1 MPLVAM
7 RRTRTRVEVAPSILA
22 ANFAC
27 LEREIQAAE
36 SGGAREIHVD
46 VMDGHFVPNLTIGVP
61 VVASIR
67 AITTL
72 PLEVHLMID
81 NPGDFVD
88 PFVRAG
94 ADRIYVHQEATPHL
108 DRVLNAIRERGAE
121 AGVAINPATPASLL
135 TEVLDLAAVVLV
147 MSVNP
152 GFGGQQFI
160 PRSIGKIRELAGM
173 RTRYNGDFRIAV
185 DGGVALDNVGE
196 IVRAGAEILVAGTS
210 VFHTPDAAAAVRQML
225 DRAQEALAL
234 KV

>member
-1 MPLVAM
+1 MS
-7 RRTRTRVEVAPSILA
+7 RTRVRIEVSPSILA

-27 LEREIQAAE
+27 LESEIRAAE
-36 SGGAREIHVD
+36 SGGARLIHVD

-81 NPGDFVD
+81 NPGEFVE
-88 PFVRAG
+88 PFAHAG
-94 ADRIYVHQEATPHL
+94 ADRIYIHQEATPHL
-108 DRVLNAIRERGAE
+108 DRVLNAIRERGVEPA
-121 AGVAINPATPASLL
+121 VVINPATPASML
-135 TEVLDLAAVVLV
+135 TEVLDLVSAVLV

-160 PRSIGKIRELAGM
+160 PRSLGKIRELAEM
-173 RTRYNGDFRIAV
+173 RARYNGSFRIAV
-185 DGGVALDNVGE
+185 DGGVGLDNVSE
-196 IVRAGAEILVAGTS
+196 IVRAGAEILVAGS
-210 VFHTPDAAAAVRQML
+210 AVFHASDAGAAVRQIL
-225 DRAQEALAL
+225 DRAQEALSL

>member
-1 MPLVAM
+1 M
-7 RRTRTRVEVAPSILA
+7 RRTRTRVELSPSVLA

-36 SGGAREIHVD
+36 AGGARLLHVD

-61 VVASIR
+61 IVASIR

-81 NPGDFVD
+81 NPGDFID

-108 DRVLNAIRERGAE
+108 DRVLNSIRERGAE
-121 AGVAINPATPASLL
+121 PAVVINPATPVSVL
-135 TEVLDLAAVVLV
+135 TEVLDLVSAVLV

-160 PRSIGKIRELAGM
+160 PRSIGKIRELAERRG
-173 RTRYNGDFRIAV
+173 RYNGSFRIAV
-185 DGGVALDNVGE
+185 DGGVGLDNVGE
-196 IVRAGAEILVAGTS
+196 IVRAGAEILIAGTS

-225 DRAQEALAL
+225 ERAQEALAL